1 MNQTQPIASFYMV
14 GEAVGARG
22 ASGGGPEARALWE
35 TGLGHASFLSLP
47 STYTRCRGAA
57 PMAAEVAAAAPAEEP
72 GWFGMVG
79 RVSVIWFIMS
89 QVMKGR
95 TAQQQQP
102 QVFDPD
108 KGQVGGMQPVG
119 GVQPGGGA
127 MSAGGRLGG
136 HPGPHGNAFRHED
149 LVDLA
154 VYVSDAASFDAFDD
168 ASALVWSETGL
179 LYSSGNPHLSR
190 RALNVSVAPRYL
202 PQLRANTTSLWAHV
216 YIYRAA
222 TSPDPSSKRWRRL
235 STAEA
240 HTPLVSY
247 VPRVLV
253 KATKNLLSGEFKD
266 NVDAAAALELNANP
280 AELTPHWKGSLSVQL
295 VADFARTLPLPLSLT
310 LALSLSLTLT
320 LTRWRT
326 SRSSRASRCRH
337 SSSRCCS

>member
-1 MNQTQPIASFYMV
+1 
-14 GEAVGARG
+14 
-22 ASGGGPEARALWE
+22 
-35 TGLGHASFLSLP
+35 
-47 STYTRCRGAA
+47 
-57 PMAAEVAAAAPAEEP
+57 MAGEVAAAPPAEEP

-119 GVQPGGGA
+119 GMPPGGGMQPGGGA

-179 LYSSGNPHLSR
+179 LYSSGNPHLSS

-216 YIYRAA
+216 YISQAA

-247 VPRVLV
+247 VPRVVV

-266 NVDAAAALELNANP
+266 
-280 AELTPHWKGSLSVQL
+280 Q
-295 VADFARTLPLPLSLT
+295 
-310 LALSLSLTLT
+310 TLT
-320 LTRWRT
+320 QP
-326 SRSSRASRCRH
+326 
-337 SSSRCCS
+337 

>member
-1 MNQTQPIASFYMV
+1 
-14 GEAVGARG
+14 
-22 ASGGGPEARALWE
+22 
-35 TGLGHASFLSLP
+35 
-47 STYTRCRGAA
+47 
-57 PMAAEVAAAAPAEEP
+57 MAGEVAAAAPAEEP

-95 TAQQQQP
+95 TVQQQQP

-119 GVQPGGGA
+119 GVQPEGSA

-154 VYVSDAASFDAFDD
+154 VYVSDTASFAAFDD

-179 LYSSGNPHLSR
+179 LYSSGNPHLSS
-190 RALNVSVAPRYL
+190 RALNVSIAPRYL

-216 YIYRAA
+216 YISRAA

-247 VPRVLV
+247 VPRVIV

-266 NVDAAAALELNANP
+266 NVNAAAALELNANP
-280 AELTPHWKGSLSVQL
+280 TELTPHWKGDLSVQL
-295 VADFARTLPLPLSLT
+295 VADFAVPNPNPNPIPNPDPNPNPN
-310 LALSLSLTLT
+310 LTLT
-320 LTRWRT
+320 LTCT
-326 SRSSRASRCRH
+326 TGFH
-337 SSSRCCS
+337 SLKAKEKTCFVTRV